1 MNMSQARRRARQ
13 AAVQAIYQWQM
24 AQTNI
29 ADIQTQFRDEHAG
42 SKTDLEYFNRLISDV
57 TSKLSQIDALYT
69 PYVSNKHE
77 DLDPIERAIL
87 RLATCELKFYLDI
100 PYKVIINEAIN
111 LGKRYGADKS
121 HRFINGVV
129 DKVALDT
136 RQLEI
141 DAQKKN
147 KP

>member
-1 MNMSQARRRARQ
+1 MSMSQARRRARQ
-13 AAVQAIYQWQM
+13 AAVQAIYQWQL

-29 ADIQTQFRDEHAG
+29 GDIQAQFRDEHAG
-42 SKTDLEYFNRLISDV
+42 SKTDLEYFNRLITDV
-57 TSKLSQIDALYT
+57 TTKLSQIDELYT
-69 PYVSNKHE
+69 PYVSKKHE
-77 DLDPIERAIL
+77 DVDPIEKAIL
-87 RLATCELKFYLDI
+87 RLASCELKFYLDI

-141 DAQKKN
+141 NAQNKK
-147 KP
+147 

>member
-1 MNMSQARRRARQ
+1 MSMSQARRRARQ
-13 AAVQAIYQWQM
+13 AAVQAIYQWQL
-24 AQTNI
+24 AQTSI
-29 ADIQTQFRDEHAG
+29 GDIQAQFRDEHAG
-42 SKTDLEYFNRLISDV
+42 SKTDLEYFNRLITDV
-57 TSKLSQIDALYT
+57 TTKLSQIDELYT
-69 PYVSNKHE
+69 PYVSKKHE
-77 DLDPIERAIL
+77 DVDPIEKAIL
-87 RLATCELKFYLDI
+87 RLASCELKFYLDI

-141 DAQKKN
+141 NAQNKK
-147 KP
+147 

>member
-29 ADIQTQFRDEHAG
+29 ADIQAQFRDEHDG

-57 TSKLSQIDALYT
+57 TSKLSQIDELYT
-69 PYVSNKHE
+69 PYVSIKHE

-100 PYKVIINEAIN
+100 PYKVVINEAIN

-141 DAQKKN
+141 NAQNKK
-147 KP
+147 